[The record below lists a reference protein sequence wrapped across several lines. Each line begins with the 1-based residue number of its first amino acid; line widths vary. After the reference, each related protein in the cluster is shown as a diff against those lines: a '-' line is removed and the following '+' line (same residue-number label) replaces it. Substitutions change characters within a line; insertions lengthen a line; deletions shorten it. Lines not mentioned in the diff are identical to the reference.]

1 MSSFKVFDEKSIQSL
16 LDLPAVIRSV
26 ESAYKAKAENQAEVW
41 PMIYR
46 KLGQDADMDIRS
58 GWMKNKKFFGCKILQ
73 WSGNNVTRKLPAVH
87 AVLTIM
93 DSETGEVKGILNASA
108 LTGYRTG
115 AAGAV
120 GSKFLANPDSQTLLI
135 IGTGN
140 EAPYQ
145 IMGQIC
151 VMPCLK
157 NIIVVNPRHPEHA
170 AIFVNEIKEK
180 LKMLFV
186 STIRKT
192 YPEMAGHMQQLIDG
206 VKFIAKSDIQDAVS
220 QADIIVTVTPSAA
233 ALIQADWVKPG
244 THINAMGADMPGK
257 QELDENLYKTAVA
270 VADDRE
276 QSAVSG
282 ETQVAVQKNILRKEC
297 IAEIGDILIGKA
309 EGRTGNQDI
318 TIFDSTGLA
327 LQDLETAALVIERS
341 SNTESGILVKL

>member
-16 LDLPAVIRSV
+16 LDLLAVIRSV

-46 KLGQDADMDIRS
+46 KLGQAADMDIRS

-120 GSKFLANPDSQTLLI
+120 GSKFLANQDSQTLLI

-206 VKFIAKSDIQDAVS
+206 VKFIGKSDIQDAVF
-220 QADIIVTVTPSAA
+220 
-233 ALIQADWVKPG
+233 QADWVKPG

-327 LQDLETAALVIERS
+327 LRDLETAALVIERS
-341 SNTESGILVKL
+341 NNTESGILVKL